1 MAEQLWQP
9 YWERAEENLRAA
21 ETLLRGE
28 PSLPNAATSRVYYA
42 VFHAAIALLLAR
54 TNYRPKGNE
63 WAHDQ
68 VQAQL
73 NIQCIRRRKLL
84 DAKYSPT
91 LLYLLNHRRLADYLP
106 RGVSQKKAED
116 VLKVATGFLAAI
128 QSLLEEQS

>member
-28 PSLPNAATSRVYYA
+28 PPLSNAATSRAYYA
-42 VFHAAIALLLAR
+42 AFHAAIALLLAC
-54 TNYRPKGNE
+54 TDYRPKGNE

-73 NIQCIRRRKLL
+73 NTQCIRRRKLL
-84 DAKYSPT
+84 EAKHGPT
-91 LLYLLNHRRLADYLP
+91 LLYLLNHRRSADYLP
-106 RGVSQKKAED
+106 RGVSQKKAD
-116 VLKVATGFLAAI
+116 GALKRATEFLEAI
-128 QSLLEEQS
+128 QSLLEEQA